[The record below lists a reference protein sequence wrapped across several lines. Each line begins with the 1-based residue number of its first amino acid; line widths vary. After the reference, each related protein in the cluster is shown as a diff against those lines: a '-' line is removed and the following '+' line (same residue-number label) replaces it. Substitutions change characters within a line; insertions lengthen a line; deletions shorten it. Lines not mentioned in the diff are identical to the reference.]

1 MLPSNGDASRGRADI
16 LMQIAHQADSVRRA
30 FENVRTRNTVS
41 TVTAAVAQEMA
52 SINKKR
58 KTEDTP
64 TLPSKAPT
72 CHFHSRIAHMTRSE
86 NPPLRV
92 SAHLTPRPFGF
103 SSGIT
108 LNAPAHQIQIT
119 HNDVVCGSGKSI
131 NELVGN
137 RRFRVWIDLHS
148 KSFVKSP
155 RAEDRVKI
163 ARSIVHTIQSCVPR
177 GRFLSMDPHSGAWYD
192 VGYDRAVRITMDV
205 LSHEMMMYP
214 ALSPVKPTAANSKRK
229 TYASMAA

>member
-1 MLPSNGDASRGRADI
+1 MFPANGDASRGRADI

-58 KTEDTP
+58 KTQETP
-64 TLPSKAPT
+64 TLPRKAST
-72 CHFHSRIAHMTRSE
+72 SHFHSRIAHMTRSD
-86 NPPLRV
+86 NTRLSV
-92 SAHLTPRPFGF
+92 SAPLTPRPCGF
-103 SSGIT
+103 SNGIT
-108 LNAPAHQIQIT
+108 LNAPSHQIQIT
-119 HNDVVCGSGKSI
+119 NNDVVCGSGKSI

-137 RRFRVWIDLHS
+137 RRFRVWVDLHS
-148 KSFVKSP
+148 KSFAKSL
-155 RAEDRVKI
+155 RAEDRLKI

-177 GRFLSMDPHSGAWYD
+177 GRFLSMDPHSGTWYD
-192 VGYDRAVRITMDV
+192 VGYERAVRITIEV

-214 ALSPVKPTAANSKRK
+214 AISPVKPAVANSKRT